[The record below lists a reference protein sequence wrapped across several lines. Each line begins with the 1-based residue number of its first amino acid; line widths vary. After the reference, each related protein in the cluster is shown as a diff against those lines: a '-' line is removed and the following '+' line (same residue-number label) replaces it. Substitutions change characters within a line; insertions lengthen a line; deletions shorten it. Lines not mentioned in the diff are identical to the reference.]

1 MRGVVDDD
9 HLVLVAQRLKAAP
22 QVVAGVVADDD
33 DAEAQGGPVN
43 PIACVKIRDSMLVSQ
58 DGYEK
63 LKSELEHLK
72 AVERQKVADNIREA
86 KSHGDLKENAM
97 YHEAKL
103 NQKRLETRI
112 ADLEHALQV
121 AQVVDHRDQPEDVA
135 HIGSVVQVKDLEW
148 GDELVLTLVG
158 GFEADPA
165 NDLISVT
172 SPLGEALLG
181 KTVGDE
187 VSVVAPAGTQRY
199 EILSVKAGS

>member
-1 MRGVVDDD
+1 M
-9 HLVLVAQRLKAAP
+9 
-22 QVVAGVVADDD
+22 
-33 DAEAQGGPVN
+33 
-43 PIACVKIRDSMLVSQ
+43 VSPE
-58 DGYEK
+58 GYEK
-63 LKSELEHLK
+63 LKKELEHLK

-103 NQKRLETRI
+103 NQKRLEGRI

-121 AQVVDHRDQPEDVA
+121 AQVVEAGTHPTDVA
-135 HIGSVVQVKDLEW
+135 HLGSKVVVKDLEW
-148 GDELVLTLVG
+148 GDEITFSLVG

-181 KTVGDE
+181 KKVGDDIE
-187 VSVVAPAGTQRY
+187 VEAPAGKQRY
-199 EILSVKAGS
+199 QVLSVTRE

>member
-1 MRGVVDDD
+1 
-9 HLVLVAQRLKAAP
+9 
-22 QVVAGVVADDD
+22 
-33 DAEAQGGPVN
+33 
-43 PIACVKIRDSMLVSQ
+43 MLVSPE
-58 DGYEK
+58 GYEK
-63 LKSELEHLK
+63 IKKELEHLK

-112 ADLEHALQV
+112 ADLEHAVQV
-121 AQVVDHRDQPEDVA
+121 AQVVDHSDQPQDVA
-135 HIGSVVQVKDLEW
+135 HIGSKVTVKDLEW

-165 NDLISVT
+165 NDLISIT

-181 KTVGDE
+181 RTIGDE
-187 VSVVAPAGTQRY
+187 ITVVAPAGTQKY
-199 EILSVKAGS
+199 QVLAISH

>member
-1 MRGVVDDD
+1 
-9 HLVLVAQRLKAAP
+9 
-22 QVVAGVVADDD
+22 
-33 DAEAQGGPVN
+33 
-43 PIACVKIRDSMLVSQ
+43 MLVSP

-63 LKSELEHLK
+63 LKKELEHLK

-103 NQKRLETRI
+103 NQKRLEGRI

-121 AQVVDHRDQPEDVA
+121 AQVVESDAHPADVA
-135 HIGSVVQVKDLEW
+135 HLGSKVVVKDMEW
-148 GDELVLTLVG
+148 GDEITFALVG

-181 KTVGDE
+181 KREGDE
-187 VSVVAPAGTQRY
+187 VEVLAPAGTQKY
-199 EILSVKAGS
+199 KILSISR